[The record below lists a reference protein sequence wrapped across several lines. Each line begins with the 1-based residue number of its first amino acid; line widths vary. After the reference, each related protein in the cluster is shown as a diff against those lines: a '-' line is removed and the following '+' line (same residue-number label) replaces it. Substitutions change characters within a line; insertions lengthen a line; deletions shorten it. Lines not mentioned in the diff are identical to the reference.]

1 MVATRINPYPALL
14 ALLILS
20 GGTGLAAADH
30 KPGPPPSPAMVAALR
45 QGGMVL
51 YLRHGETEKK
61 PDADSVDFDN
71 CATQRNLSDAGR
83 RMAKT
88 IGDGV
93 ERLGIPIAEVRT
105 SPFCRARDTGLIAF
119 GQARIDLAL
128 LSRGKPDEP
137 EEQAR
142 LPQLRLLLSSAPGRP
157 GNEVLVG
164 HSPPMDRLAQVHL
177 DEGEMAV
184 FRPLGDGRFA
194 FLGRIR
200 PEHWRKLRLPQRSA
214 TPL

>member
-1 MVATRINPYPALL
+1 MRKCSKSAVFALAFWL
-14 ALLILS
+14 A
-20 GGTGLAAADH
+20 GTAIAAAEH
-30 KPGPPPSPAMVAALR
+30 RPGPPPSSVVIATLR
-45 QGGMVL
+45 QGGHVL

-61 PDADSVDFDN
+61 PDADKVDFDD

-93 ERLGIPIAEVRT
+93 ERLGIPVAEVRS
-105 SPFCRARDTGLIAF
+105 SPFCRARDTALIAF
-119 GQARIDLAL
+119 GQARTDLTL

-157 GNEVLVG
+157 GNEILVG
-164 HSPPMDRLAQVHL
+164 HAPPMDRLAQVHL

-184 FRPLGDGRFA
+184 FRPMGNGQFE

-200 PEHWRKLRLPQRSA
+200 PEHWRKIKAPGGPRPTL
-214 TPL
+214 

>member
-1 MVATRINPYPALL
+1 MVASRRITHSALL
-14 ALLILS
+14 ALAIWLA
-20 GGTGLAAADH
+20 GTALAMADH
-30 KPGPPPSPAMVAALR
+30 QPGPPPAAAVIAALR
-45 QGGMVL
+45 QGGLVL

-61 PDADSVDFDN
+61 ADADAVDFDD
-71 CATQRNLSDAGR
+71 CATQRNLNDAGR

-88 IGDGV
+88 IGDGLT
-93 ERLGIPIAEVRT
+93 RLGIPIAEVRS
-105 SPFCRARDTGLIAF
+105 SPFCRARDTALIAF
-119 GQARIDLAL
+119 GQARIDLTL

-142 LPQLRLLLSSAPGRP
+142 LPQLRLLLSSTPSRP
-157 GNEVLVG
+157 GNEILVG

-184 FRPLGDGRFA
+184 FRPSGNGQFA

-200 PEHWRKLRLPQRSA
+200 PEHWRKIRIPSGTRPAL
-214 TPL
+214 